1 MKGTKMS
8 YLVNAL
14 AQADQLE
21 RMMIEAE
28 GQLTPEIEAMLAISE
43 KQMSEV
49 VDVYHLRM
57 ERMEK
62 VAEFYSAK
70 ADQYAR
76 LASSIE
82 KATKYTKQ
90 LIKDHMM
97 NVGVTELSGGEFSF
111 KLARTAPV
119 VDVVDQDKIPDT
131 YIKVKVE
138 ETVDKKK
145 IADDLKLGI
154 QIEGVI
160 LKENYSLRTSI
171 KKG

>member
-1 MKGTKMS
+1 MS

-28 GQLTPEIEAMLAISE
+28 GQLTPEIEALLTISE
-43 KQMSEV
+43 KEMSKV

-70 ADQYAR
+70 ADQYAK

-90 LIKDHMM
+90 QIKDHMM
-97 NVGVTELSGGEFSF
+97 NVGLTEIAGGEFTF
-111 KLARTAPV
+111 KLARTASV
-119 VDVVDQDKIPDT
+119 VDVVDQAKIPQI
-131 YIKVKVE
+131 YIKTNVE
-138 ETVDKKK
+138 ESVDKKK

-154 QIEGVI
+154 QIDGVI
-160 LKENYSLRTSI
+160 LKENYSLRSTI